1 MNYLIMISTINFLI
15 VFGWSFVI
23 LYSFYK
29 KYKGVKNGTNKKVDT
44 KSQDKKL
51 QSKSRI

>member
-15 VFGWSFVI
+15 LFGWSFVI

-29 KYKGVKNGTNKKVDT
+29 KYKGVNINNGTNKKVAT

-51 QSKSRI
+51 

>member
-15 VFGWSFVI
+15 LFGWSFVI
-23 LYSFYK
+23 LFSFYK
-29 KYKGVKNGTNKKVDT
+29 KYKGVKNNGINKKVVA

-51 QSKSRI
+51 

>member
-1 MNYLIMISTINFLI
+1 MDYLTLITTINFLI
-15 VFGWSFVI
+15 LFGWSFVI

-29 KYKGVKNGTNKKVDT
+29 KYRGVKNGNNKKMVS

-51 QSKSRI
+51 

>member
-15 VFGWSFVI
+15 LFGWSFVI
-23 LYSFYK
+23 LFSFYK
-29 KYKGVKNGTNKKVDT
+29 KYKGVNNNGTNKKVAT

-51 QSKSRI
+51 